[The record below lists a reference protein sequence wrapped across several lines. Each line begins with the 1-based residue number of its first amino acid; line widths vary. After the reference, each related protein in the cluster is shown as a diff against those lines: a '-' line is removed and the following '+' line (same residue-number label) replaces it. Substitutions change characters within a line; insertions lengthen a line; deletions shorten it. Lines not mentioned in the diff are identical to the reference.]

1 MYYQSHTNS
10 CHTGSELLDVA
21 RLLSGRALAHEG
33 LAAWHAALD
42 DYTNALQAAARADA
56 QPDPY
61 VLNSRGNVLVSLARY
76 AEAREDYM
84 RSAELFQ
91 RAKGFRGANGS
102 TTMRLDGA
110 NSCVCSASTCACR
123 HACRIHLC
131 VF

>member
-1 MYYQSHTNS
+1 M
-10 CHTGSELLDVA
+10 A

-33 LAAWHAALD
+33 LAAWQSALD

-56 QPDPY
+56 QADPY

-76 AEAREDYM
+76 AEARQDYLQ
-84 RSAELFQ
+84 SAELFQ

-110 NSCVCSASTCACR
+110 ISPLCSP
-123 HACRIHLC
+123 
-131 VF
+131 